1 MEYGVFIKDEDLE
14 MRKPLGSAMSS
25 DCMVSS
31 EEGENAEG
39 DEREDQNTPY
49 NSGQR
54 PVRS

>member
-31 EEGENAEG
+31 EEGAGDG
-39 DEREDQNTPY
+39 DEREDQNTPV
-49 NSGQR
+49 S
-54 PVRS
+54 VH